1 VTRTGAK
8 PRFPRWVYGV
18 GVEPDCRFSL
28 ANERTFLAWVRTS
41 LAFSAAGVALEA
53 LSLPVHPGFRRA
65 AALVL
70 IVLGIVAAVQAWW
83 RWGQVERAVRRGAP
97 LPAPVLSVVI
107 AAGCVVTALL
117 VFVGILL
124 R

>member
-1 VTRTGAK
+1 VTRPAV
-8 PRFPRWVYGV
+8 PSRFPRWVYGV
-18 GVEPDCRFSL
+18 GDEPDPRFSL
-28 ANERTFLAWVRTS
+28 ANERTFLAWIRTS

-53 LSLPVHPGFRRA
+53 LSLPVHPGFRLV

-70 IVLGIVAAVQAWW
+70 VILGIVAAVQAWW
-83 RWGQVERAVRRGAP
+83 RWGQVERAVRCQAP
-97 LPAPVLSVVI
+97 LPAPVLTGVI
-107 AAGCVVTALL
+107 AAGCVVTTLL

>member
-1 VTRTGAK
+1 VTRPAA
-8 PRFPRWVYGV
+8 PSRFPRWVYGV
-18 GVEPDCRFSL
+18 GDEPDPRFSL
-28 ANERTFLAWVRTS
+28 ANERTFLAWIRTS

-53 LSLPVHPGFRRA
+53 LSLPVHPGFRLA

-70 IVLGIVAAVQAWW
+70 VVLGIVAAVQAWW
-83 RWGQVERAVRRGAP
+83 RWGLVERAVRCGAP
-97 LPAPVLSVVI
+97 LPAPVLTVAI
-107 AAGCVVTALL
+107 AAGCVVAALL